1 MKKIITYLSI
11 AALSVLSFSAC
22 QKDDLNPDSV
32 IKVETAPETEL
43 DKWLNDNYV
52 KPYNIDFKYR
62 FELNESDMNYYT
74 VPADYDE
81 AVIMAHLV
89 KYLCVDTY
97 DEVAGVD
104 FTREY
109 FPKMFFLIGEFEY
122 RNNGSMIL
130 GTAEG
135 GKKILLSGVNYLTA
149 MLEQGP
155 EALNHYYIKTI
166 HHEFTHI
173 LNQIKNYP
181 TDFKQV
187 TGSGYVAD
195 NWSNPPFNTEYLK
208 NGFISDYAQHSDGE
222 DFAEMLSIYVTNT
235 QEYWDSQLK
244 EAGDSADLISAKL
257 QIVRD
262 YMNTVWSID
271 IDELRSVI
279 NRRQNDV
286 VQGRVDLSDLTVK

>member
-32 IKVETAPETEL
+32 IKVETAPATEL

-89 KYLCVDTY
+89 KYLCIDTY
-97 DEVAGVD
+97 DEVASVD

-122 RNNGSMIL
+122 RNNGTFIL
-130 GTAEG
+130 GTAGRWQE
-135 GKKILLSGVNYLTA
+135 
-149 MLEQGP
+149 
-155 EALNHYYIKTI
+155 
-166 HHEFTHI
+166 
-173 LNQIKNYP
+173 
-181 TDFKQV
+181 D
-187 TGSGYVAD
+187 
-195 NWSNPPFNTEYLK
+195 PPFRCEL
-208 NGFISDYAQHSDGE
+208 SERHAQAGTGGSQPLLHQDDPPRVHPYPQPDQG
-222 DFAEMLSIYVTNT
+222 LSYGL
-235 QEYWDSQLK
+235 Q
-244 EAGDSADLISAKL
+244 AGHRFRLC
-257 QIVRD
+257 
-262 YMNTVWSID
+262 
-271 IDELRSVI
+271 
-279 NRRQNDV
+279 
-286 VQGRVDLSDLTVK
+286 G